1 METTCLLRMNDVVM
15 LISQLHTDFFSV
27 SLQSLHSRIIK
38 ELIIIFL
45 FQATEEEEEEAATV
59 VDVEVMI
66 AVDTVETMV
75 DTMTVDT
82 EEVEEEAT
90 EETVAEVDTI
100 HTMIAAVDMV
110 GMMVAGMEAA
120 GDTMISKGATVVS
133 LEGDKR
139 VEQEH

>member
-1 METTCLLRMNDVVM
+1 M
-15 LISQLHTDFFSV
+15 
-27 SLQSLHSRIIK
+27 
-38 ELIIIFL
+38 
-45 FQATEEEEEEAATV
+45 EEEEAATV

-66 AVDTVETMV
+66 VVDTAEEMIV

-90 EETVAEVDTI
+90 EETVVVDTI
-100 HTMIAAVDMV
+100 HTMIVVDMV
-110 GMMVAGMEAA
+110 EMMVAGTEAA

-133 LEGDKR
+133 LERDKR